1 MMDSKL
7 TVQVLQSNEF
17 AKISKP
23 GPKFK
28 PYQQHSLKFFVGWG
42 PGNDNTIDIIIIKM
56 DKASDYLGF
65 KAI

>member
-1 MMDSKL
+1 
-7 TVQVLQSNEF
+7 
-17 AKISKP
+17 
-23 GPKFK
+23 
-28 PYQQHSLKFFVGWG
+28 LKFFVGWG